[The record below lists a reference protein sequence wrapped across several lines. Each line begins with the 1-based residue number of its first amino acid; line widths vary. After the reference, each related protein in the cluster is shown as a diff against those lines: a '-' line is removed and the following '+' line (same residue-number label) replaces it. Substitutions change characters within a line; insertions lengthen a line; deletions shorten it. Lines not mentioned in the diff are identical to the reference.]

1 MRWTMVCSVAGLFG
15 IVLGSCVAG
24 EPPTAGS
31 VAPIVYGSDDRRE
44 VFEHPDA
51 TLRALAAQSIVAL
64 MHPENV
70 VVGGDGSAQLY
81 GGTLGTDF
89 ALCPG
94 ERFAE
99 EPTAAFCS
107 GTLID
112 DDLVLTAGHC
122 LQTDADCTRAR
133 FVFGYYYDSPGT
145 FHSITGDDVYSCR
158 RVVVQKLT
166 MDGGRTLDYAIAQLD
181 RPVSAGHVPAPV
193 SSSTDAMTV
202 GASVS
207 IIGFGSGLPAK
218 IDDGGAVVNSR
229 ERVLDF
235 FEATTD
241 SFGGNSG
248 SGVFDSSHQVAG
260 ILVRGGDDYVS
271 TGACNVVNVVS
282 AATSSAE
289 SISYVANAIG
299 ELCSAGWP
307 SARLCG
313 GSGGSCGDGVCSGS
327 ETSSSCASD
336 CVAGSCGDGVCSVD
350 ESAASCATDCGGTGP
365 RMVPSSWTCAPG
377 FWGTLDG
384 CDCACGPRDPDCDV
398 LGQRVLDC
406 AAGEICDAS
415 GACAPGPTGM
425 VGGVPVGWVCP
436 QSYYGTLDGCDCECG
451 AYDPDCSDPSQ
462 TVLNCGSG
470 RVCGADGRCATGSF
484 DGGGDTA
491 LTCAASPARGPA
503 GPGAGGGVGLALC
516 VVAVAGARVRA
527 RRRSCGK
534 SSR

>member
-1 MRWTMVCSVAGLFG
+1 MRFAMIGSIGCLVG
-15 IVLGSCVAG
+15 IVASGCTAA
-24 EPPTAGS
+24 EPPTAGAP
-31 VAPIVYGSDDRRE
+31 APIVYGSDDRKE
-44 VFEHPDA
+44 VFDHPDA
-51 TLRALAAQSIVAL
+51 TLRSIAAQSIVAL

-70 VVGGDGSAQLY
+70 VVGSDGSAQLY
-81 GGTLGTDF
+81 GGTLSADF

-94 ERFAE
+94 ERFAD

-122 LQTDADCTRAR
+122 LQTAEDCTRAR
-133 FVFGYYYDSPGT
+133 FVFGYYYDSPGS
-145 FHSITGDDVYSCR
+145 FHSVTSDDVYSCR
-158 RVVVQKLT
+158 RIVVQQLSN
-166 MDGGRTLDYAIAQLD
+166 DGGQTLDYAIAQLD
-181 RPVSAGHVPAPV
+181 RPVSGGHVPAPV
-193 SSSTDAMTV
+193 STSTGAMTV

-218 IDDGGAVVNSR
+218 IDDGGTVVNSR
-229 ERVLDF
+229 ERVLDY

-289 SISYVANAIG
+289 SISYVARPIG
-299 ELCSAGWP
+299 ELCAMSWP

-313 GSGGSCGDGVCSGS
+313 GSGGTCGDGTCAGS
-327 ETSSSCASD
+327 ETSATCASD
-336 CVAGSCGDGVCSVD
+336 CTAGSCGDGVCAVGED
-350 ESAASCATDCGGTGP
+350 PTSCATDCAGGGP
-365 RMVPSSWTCAPG
+365 RTVPPSWTCAPG
-377 FWGTLDG
+377 FWDALDG

-425 VGGVPVGWVCP
+425 MGGVPVSWTCP
-436 QSYYGTLDGCDCECG
+436 PSYYGTRDGCDCECG
-451 AYDPDCSDPSQ
+451 AYDPDCSDASQ
-462 TVLNCGSG
+462 AVLNCGSG
-470 RVCGADGRCATGSF
+470 GACGTDGHCATGSF
-484 DGGGDTA
+484 DGGGDTTI
-491 LTCAASPARGPA
+491 TCAASPRRTSSGT
-503 GPGAGGGVGLALC
+503 GTGAPLPLALALVVGLAL
-516 VVAVAGARVRA
+516 VRSQS
-527 RRRSCGK
+527 RSR
-534 SSR
+534 SR